1 MQITGLSGP
10 TNTERKW
17 FLLPVCARMRAR
29 ERERE
34 RECKQTESRK
44 TDLNLRKYFLHL
56 SHAQDAQVKLVQI
69 KTSVNNF
76 WLRTVWSELVVCS
89 IFGHLQQSKFT
100 QKYLKIAKERSNLYS
115 NAKLNVKDFAQDKK
129 LCQSFS
135 KSGHTDEGHLW
146 RHWLNSCFLHP

>member
-1 MQITGLSGP
+1 M
-10 TNTERKW
+10 
-17 FLLPVCARMRAR
+17 R

-100 QKYLKIAKERSNLYS
+100 QKYLKIAEERSNLYS
-115 NAKLNVKDFAQDKK
+115 NTKLNVKDFAQDKK
-129 LCQSFS
+129 NYAKVSPNLVTLMKDTCGGIGWTLASYTRKF
-135 KSGHTDEGHLW
+135 TL
-146 RHWLNSCFLHP
+146 